1 MQGTGGGS
9 RMNSRDYEV
18 LEQLYLNLCDVVHKD
33 ALRIFGIAGNGRSD
47 DAANAAADLAQ
58 MAKTCKNQ
66 YHMRKEV
73 QGNYDLTTL
82 RVDTT
87 AGSNSETG
95 WERED

>member
-1 MQGTGGGS
+1 MS
-9 RMNSRDYEV
+9 SRDYDA
-18 LEQLYLNLCDVVHKD
+18 LEKLYLNLCDVVNKD
-33 ALRIFGIAGNGRSD
+33 ARRIFGIAANGRSD

-82 RVDTT
+82 RVDATVPT
-87 AGSNSETG
+87 DSETP
-95 WERED
+95 ERWHDA